1 MLDGMLLVHVRGDTE
16 SVTTP
21 FTFALRV
28 IIDVCNT
35 SSILMIKVR
44 HPSHIGHVS
53 VHHLKHTLLEVKEG
67 LIALICITTVPHFSS
82 VFNLL
87 CPWNRCDGGWP
98 LSGTSFILTMNQLKY
113 IMS

>member
-1 MLDGMLLVHVRGDTE
+1 MLDGLLLVHVRGNTE

-35 SSILMIKVR
+35 PSILMIKVR

-53 VHHLKHTLLEVKEG
+53 VHHLKHTLLEAKEG

-87 CPWNRCDGGWP
+87 CPWNRFDSGWP
-98 LSGTSFILTMNQLKY
+98 LSGTLISLHTQQW
-113 IMS
+113 S